1 MKFKAKVLVYLKKSI
16 LDAQGN
22 TTLHALKKI
31 GFAETG
37 RHGLSVQLIQQ
48 WLWVEC
54 IDMAGAAMHE
64 EKDDTLGFGG
74 EVPSP
79 SFALVIPYAPP
90 SLRLPVWHVD
100 LYRLDDP
107 TEVEEL
113 GLDDALSD
121 SVLLIEWPEGLGDRL
136 WPSTLRITLKD
147 DGDGGRRLTVSVPPS
162 WESRCPFQ

>member
-1 MKFKAKVLVYLKKSI
+1 MI
-16 LDAQGN
+16 LSDAEATDAAGRLLAPLLQCGDVI
-22 TTLHALKKI
+22 ALSGDLGAGKTS
-31 GFAETG
+31 FARG
-37 RHGLSVQLIQQ
+37 IL
-48 WLWVEC
+48 
-54 IDMAGAAMHE
+54 AG
-64 EKDDTLGFGG
+64 LGFDG

-136 WPSTLRITLKD
+136 WPSALRITLKD

-162 WESRCPFQ
+162 WELRCPFQ